1 MDVSAFE
8 VIICVGKSICWLVE
22 ALAVLYFI
30 IAIAD
35 GMVKL
40 VLPRIATHKFI
51 LLMQVHVAIF
61 SPSLEWILHETDWSI
76 FTQRRRSPHYW

>member
-1 MDVSAFE
+1 VDVSAFE

-40 VLPRIATHKFI
+40 VLPRILPT
-51 LLMQVHVAIF
+51 
-61 SPSLEWILHETDWSI
+61 SL
-76 FTQRRRSPHYW
+76 FC